1 MLNFSL
7 SPEQKMLQ
15 EMAHD
20 FAEKE
25 IKPVA
30 EYYDQHEEFPWPIVK
45 KALEYGLLSV
55 NIPEEYGGPGMSLL
69 EECILNEE
77 LAWACSGIQTSLML
91 NSLAALPIIIAG
103 TEEQKQKYLG
113 ALASGTMGAY
123 CVTEPAAGS
132 DVAGIKAYA
141 ERKGDKYILNGT
153 KTWITNGP
161 VADIFVV
168 FAKTDRQERYRGIS
182 AFIVER
188 DWGVKTGKP
197 LPKMGQHASQTSEVF
212 FEDIEV
218 PVENRLGN
226 EGDGFMIAMKVFDSS
241 RPAVA
246 AAAVGVARRALEE
259 AAEYAKTRMAYGK
272 PIAALQGV
280 SFMLADMAMNIEAG
294 RLLAREA
301 AWLLDNGKSNTM
313 EAAYA
318 KAFCADMCMK
328 VTTDA
333 VQVFGGYGYSQEYPV
348 EKLMRDAKIYQI
360 YEGTSQV
367 QRHIIAR
374 ELTRR

>member
-1 MLNFSL
+1 MLNFQPS
-7 SPEQKMLQ
+7 SEQKMLRD
-15 EMAHD
+15 MAHD
-20 FAEKE
+20 FAENE

-30 EYYDQHEEFPWPIVK
+30 EYYDQHEEFPWPIVE

-55 NIPEEYGGPGMSLL
+55 NISEDYGGPGMSLL
-69 EECILNEE
+69 EECIMTEE
-77 LAWACSGIQTSLML
+77 LAWACSGIQTSLTL

-103 TEEQKQKYLG
+103 SEAQKTKYLG
-113 ALASGTMGAY
+113 RMDAGTMAAY
-123 CVTEPAAGS
+123 CLTEPGAGS
-132 DVAGIKAYA
+132 DVAGLKIYA
-141 ERKGDKYILNGT
+141 ERKGNSYILNGV

-161 VADIFVV
+161 VADIFIV
-168 FAKTDRQERYRGIS
+168 FAKTDREERYRGIS
-182 AFIVER
+182 AFVVER
-188 DWGVKTGKP
+188 EWGVKTGQP
-197 LPKMGQHASQTSEVF
+197 LPKMGQHASKTSGVF
-212 FEDIEV
+212 FEDVEV
-218 PVENRLGN
+218 PAENLLGA
-226 EGDGFMIAMKVFDSS
+226 EGSGFITAMKVFDSS
-241 RPAVA
+241 RPVVA
-246 AAAVGVARRALEE
+246 GAAVGVARRAFEE
-259 AAEYAKTRMAYGK
+259 ATEYAKTRMAYGK
-272 PIAALQGV
+272 PIIALQGI

-294 RLLAREA
+294 RLLAQKS
-301 AWLLDNGKSNTM
+301 AWLLDNQQSNIM

-374 ELTRR
+374 ELAR

>member
-1 MLNFSL
+1 
-7 SPEQKMLQ
+7 
-15 EMAHD
+15 MAHD

-30 EYYDQHEEFPWPIVK
+30 EYYDQHEDFPWAIVK
-45 KALEYGLLSV
+45 KAAASGLLGV
-55 NIPEEYGGPGMSLL
+55 NVPEAYGGPGMSLL

-77 LAWACSGIQTSLML
+77 LAWACSGVQTSLVL
-91 NSLAALPIIIAG
+91 NSLASLPIIIAG
-103 TEEQKQKYLG
+103 SEEQKHKYLTP
-113 ALASGTMGAY
+113 LVEGTMGAY

-141 ERKGDKYILNGT
+141 ERQGDKYILNGT

-161 VADIFVV
+161 VADTFVV
-168 FAKTDRQERYRGIS
+168 FAKTDRAARHRGIS
-182 AFIVER
+182 AFILER

-197 LPKMGQHASQTSEVF
+197 LPKMGQHASKTSEVF
-212 FEDIEV
+212 FEDVEV
-218 PVENRLGN
+218 PAENLLGR

-259 AAEYAKTRMAYGK
+259 ATAYAKTRMAYGK

-280 SFMLADMAMNIEAG
+280 SFMLADMAINIEAG

-318 KAFCADMCMK
+318 KAFCADMAMK

-348 EKLMRDAKIYQI
+348 EKLMRDAKIFQL